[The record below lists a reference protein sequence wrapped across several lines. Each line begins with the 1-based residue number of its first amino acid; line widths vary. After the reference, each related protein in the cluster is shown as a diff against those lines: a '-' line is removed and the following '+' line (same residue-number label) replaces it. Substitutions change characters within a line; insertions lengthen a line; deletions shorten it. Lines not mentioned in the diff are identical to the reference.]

1 MKTKILT
8 ALLASLVVLFF
19 ASYVGAQIEIPVED
33 IAKPIGPE
41 QTCKLNHDVRWL
53 GNKYTACRKGATVGV
68 ATYGPCCIAN
78 SVLNVVMW
86 LFYGLVIIALI
97 FMFIGAYQ
105 ILTAGGNPDKVTLGR
120 KYIMWAVV
128 GLVLALLA
136 FIIPRIVLTLIF

>member
-1 MKTKILT
+1 MKAKLLFLLPVSLFLLT
-8 ALLASLVVLFF
+8 AF
-19 ASYVGAQIEIPVED
+19 SYVNAQVEIPVKD

-41 QTCKLNHDVRWL
+41 QQCTLNHDVTWL
-53 GNKYTACRKGATVGV
+53 GEKYSACTKGASVGV
-68 ATYGPCCIAN
+68 ATYGACCIAN